1 MLDVSIIRVGLA
13 ETKKFAE
20 GYASIFGSKKKKDQ
34 DQASDSAAETKQEGN
49 KKTAKPGKKKGK
61 K

>member
-1 MLDVSIIRVGLA
+1 MSIIRVGLA

-20 GYASIFGSKKKKDQ
+20 GYASIFGNKKKKDQ
-34 DQASDSAAETKQEGN
+34 LEEATEQPAQEKPEGG
-49 KKTAKPGKKKGK
+49 KKNVKADKKKGK